1 MAKYSNRVEQL
12 ERELGMKQLQFNR
25 LLDITQAING
35 NLSADELY
43 TMYQNFLELEL
54 GIKKMALFIKNP
66 DIWSCVTQIGIDTR
80 ASGMNLAEKLSRYKR
95 TESIREINHP
105 FLAAF
110 EIVVPVFHKSEP
122 IAYVFMGGF
131 VEGDDIFAKVQ
142 LVTTITN
149 IIAVATENKRL
160 FKKQLEQERFA
171 RESEL
176 AREMQRML
184 IPRKL
189 PQTGTYELAGFYQ
202 PHFEVGGDYYD
213 FMDFGDGKIGFCIA
227 DISGKGMAA
236 ALLMANFQ
244 ANLHGLIHKRYMP
257 DVFMQ
262 ELNTSV
268 NRITQGERYITF
280 FFAEFDDRTNRMYY
294 INAGHVTPIVVNK
307 KTKTVT
313 SLNKGCT
320 ILGCFPRLPEL
331 EIGYIYIEEESL
343 VLLYTDGLTDVH
355 NAKKEYLDE
364 DILQSFCQHN
374 CHLSATKFNQV
385 LNGFVN
391 EFKGDIPYPD
401 DITVFTCKIYPEK

>member
-1 MAKYSNRVEQL
+1 MRKYSSRIEQL
-12 ERELGMKQLQFNR
+12 ERELYLKQLQFNR

-35 NLSADELY
+35 NLSAEELY
-43 TMYQNFLELEL
+43 TMYQNFLQMEL
-54 GIKKMALFIKNP
+54 GVKKMALFIKNP
-66 DIWSCVTQIGIDTR
+66 DTWTCVTQIGVEAPAAGI
-80 ASGMNLAEKLSRYKR
+80 NLAEKLSRYKR
-95 TESIREINHP
+95 TESIKEISHP
-105 FLAAF
+105 FLSDF
-110 EIVVPVFHKSEP
+110 EIVVPVLHKSQP

-131 VEGDDIFAKVQ
+131 EEGDDVFGKVQ
-142 LVTTITN
+142 LVTTISN

-160 FKKQLEQERFA
+160 FKKQLEQERFT

-176 AREMQRML
+176 AKEMQRML

-189 PQTGTYELAGFYQ
+189 PQTGTYELSGFYQ

-262 ELNTSV
+262 DLNTSV
-268 NRITQGERYITF
+268 NRITQGDRYITF
-280 FFAEFDDRTNRMYY
+280 FFAEFDDRSNRMYY
-294 INAGHVTPIVVNK
+294 INAGHVSPIVVCGK
-307 KTKTVT
+307 SKTVKQ
-313 SLNKGCT
+313 LDKGCT

-343 VLLYTDGLTDVH
+343 VVLYTDGLTDVL
-355 NAKKEYLDE
+355 NAKNEYLDE
-364 DILQSFCQHN
+364 EILTKFCIKN
-374 CHLSATKFNQV
+374 YHLSADKFNTA
-385 LNGFVN
+385 LNEFVTK
-391 EFKGDIPYPD
+391 FKGDLPYPD
-401 DITVFTCKIYPEK
+401 DITVFTCKIYPTK